1 MKKYL
6 EVSVSGSPQQ
16 REVLIPSLAEL
27 GCTGFQETDT
37 HLIGYF
43 PMPRSP
49 EESAGLR
56 DALLAVLR
64 RISSN
69 ADITFGEID
78 ERNWNLE
85 WERTI
90 GPVDIGRR
98 ITVQPSWRSDPAPP
112 GRIVLTIDPKMS
124 FGTGYHETTRLMVRL
139 IESYIVPGTVVYDI
153 GTGTGILAIAA
164 VKLGARTAYG
174 TDTDEWSVANAL
186 ENLPLNGVQ
195 DRVRI
200 AAGTFPPASADPPG
214 MICANLTLNDLK
226 GLLPEFSSRLTP
238 GGLLLVSG
246 LLVSDGDDISDALR
260 VAGFRHMETL
270 TENEWIAVC
279 SGK

>member
-43 PMPRSP
+43 PMPRLP

-56 DALLAVLR
+56 HALLAVLR

-69 ADITFGEID
+69 AEITFGEID

-98 ITVQPSWRSDPAPP
+98 ITVQPSWRRDPAAP

-139 IESYIVPGTVVYDI
+139 IESHIVPGTVVYDI

-195 DRVRI
+195 DSVRI
-200 AAGTFPPASADPPG
+200 AAGTFPPAPADPPG

-226 GLLPEFSSRLTP
+226 GLLPEFYSRLTP

-246 LLVSDGDDISDALR
+246 LLVADGDDISEALR
-260 VAGFRHMETL
+260 VAGFRHVETL